1 MLNRNSFSLT
11 KPLLVTAEVLYF
23 WATNSNHDI
32 MKPHHFFIPVLIAL
46 LTGCI
51 AGQADHLAVPE
62 PLGVHQTLFKKA
74 VSVCADPQADSLRVE
89 ISSIVIDRLP
99 DGLNADSLQQFIR
112 KHSLT
117 TLSSPEPA
125 VDAEA
130 LFNHFSDE
138 FGRVAG
144 QFGGP
149 CHGWSL
155 NRKIECLMN
164 AGGLFTVSALD
175 FSYTGGA
182 HPNTVITLQS
192 YDLTTGQP
200 LDVSSIIDDD
210 KADSFKLV
218 VEKTFRQVHDIADTT
233 SWPLAGFWF
242 EQGFTLPKNMAI
254 TPHGLYLLYNA
265 YEVAPYSTGASEL
278 MLPAADFEVFV
289 TREWRSRLQQ
299 IRQGE

>member
-1 MLNRNSFSLT
+1 
-11 KPLLVTAEVLYF
+11 
-23 WATNSNHDI
+23 
-32 MKPHHFFIPVLIAL
+32 MKTHHFFIPVLIVL

-51 AGQADHLAVPE
+51 AGQVDHLAVTE
-62 PLGVHQTLFKKA
+62 PLGVHQTLFKK
-74 VSVCADPQADSLRVE
+74 VISVCDDPQADSLRME
-89 ISSIVIDRLP
+89 ISSIVIDHLP
-99 DGLNADSLQQFIR
+99 DGAKADSLQQFIR

-117 TLSSPEPA
+117 TLTSAEPA
-125 VDAEA
+125 ADADA
-130 LFNHFSDE
+130 LFNHFADE

-149 CHGWSL
+149 CHGWIL

-200 LDVSSIIDDD
+200 LDVATMIDDA
-210 KADSFKLV
+210 KADSFMLV

-233 SWPLAGFWF
+233 SWLLAGFWF
-242 EQGFTLPKNMAI
+242 EQGFALPKNMAI
-254 TPHGLYLLYNA
+254 TPHGLYLSYNA
-265 YEVAPYSTGASEL
+265 YEVAPYSTGATEL
-278 MLPAADFEVFV
+278 MISAADFEVFV
-289 TREWRSRLQQ
+289 TKEWRSRLQQ